1 MYNSFETSGFEIS
14 KKNDKGVLG
23 RPWTKRMVLSA
34 ILFHSTFGVGGM
46 LPPILFLGW
55 WGSHNPRIEFGRNQ
69 TLAFILDLR
78 LVETIR

>member
-1 MYNSFETSGFEIS
+1 
-14 KKNDKGVLG
+14 
-23 RPWTKRMVLSA
+23 MVLSA

-55 WGSHNPRIEFGRNQ
+55 RGSHNPRIEFGRNQ

-78 LVETIR
+78 LVETRR